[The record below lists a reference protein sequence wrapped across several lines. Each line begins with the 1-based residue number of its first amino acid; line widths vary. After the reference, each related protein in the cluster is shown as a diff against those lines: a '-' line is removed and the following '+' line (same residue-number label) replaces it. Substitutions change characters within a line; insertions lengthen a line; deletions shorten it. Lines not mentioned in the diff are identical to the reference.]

1 MVGTIVP
8 NYGRTVVPIYG
19 WAIVPTYGWTIVPT
33 YGRTIVPRYGR
44 TRVPTIGRSGALSV
58 RDIELE
64 SNYHLFEQFSIK
76 FKMSKTVEKKK

>member
-8 NYGRTVVPIYG
+8 NYGRTVVHIYG
-19 WAIVPTYGWTIVPT
+19 WAIVPT

-44 TRVPTIGRSGALSV
+44 TGALSV

-76 FKMSKTVEKKK
+76 FKMSKRVEKKK

>member
-8 NYGRTVVPIYG
+8 NYGRTVVHIYG
-19 WAIVPTYGWTIVPT
+19 WAIVPT

-44 TRVPTIGRSGALSV
+44 TGALSV

>member
-19 WAIVPTYGWTIVPT
+19 WAIVPTYG
-33 YGRTIVPRYGR
+33 RTIVPRYGR
-44 TRVPTIGRSGALSV
+44 TGALSV

-76 FKMSKTVEKKK
+76 FKMSKRVEKKK

>member
-1 MVGTIVP
+1 MVGQQYLHMVGPTYGRTIVP
-8 NYGRTVVPIYG
+8 NYGRTVVHIYG
-19 WAIVPTYGWTIVPT
+19 WAIVPT

-44 TRVPTIGRSGALSV
+44 TGALSV

>member
-44 TRVPTIGRSGALSV
+44 TGALSV

-76 FKMSKTVEKKK
+76 FKMSKRVEKKK

>member
-19 WAIVPTYGWTIVPT
+19 WALVPTYGWTIVPT

-44 TRVPTIGRSGALSV
+44 TGALSV

-76 FKMSKTVEKKK
+76 FKMSKRVEKKK